1 MGTTKEDLINSL
13 VIRLADNTDISV
25 RELKNMIAGELYD
38 YSVAKID
45 CTELS
50 IGDGSTTDYL
60 MNYFTVGKM
69 SANMAEGSIQ
79 RYKEAVY
86 QLCAFCNKELNMI
99 TGEDVNNFLYRY
111 KKLHNCEDTTM
122 ESKRLYFSSVFGYL
136 YKHKKI
142 EENPMYRVEG
152 IKCKSKVKTPL
163 SDEEM
168 EQIRVACEKEGERC
182 RVRDIAMVN
191 FMLDSGV
198 RVSELCSINLV
209 DVDFINMKCKV
220 LGKGNKERYIPFSA
234 RTKVRLQE
242 YFNTRKDIQFDA
254 GGMMFA
260 LDTPVFVSADK
271 RCNRLHKSG
280 VECILKRLGK
290 ISGVERLH
298 PHLLRA
304 TFATN
309 LARRGVDINIIAK
322 ALGHANLRT
331 LEKYVLLSAEQIN
344 DMLRRIGNVA

>member
-25 RELKNMIAGELYD
+25 RELKNVIAGELYD
-38 YSVAKID
+38 YSVEKID

-50 IGDGSTTDYL
+50 TGDGSTTEYL

-69 SANMAEGSIQ
+69 SANMAEASIM
-79 RYKEAVY
+79 RYREAIE
-86 QLCAFCNKELNMI
+86 QLCTFCNKELNMI
-99 TGEDVNNFLYRY
+99 TGEDINYFLYRY
-111 KKLHNCEDTTM
+111 KKLHNCQDTTM

-136 YKHKKI
+136 HKHKKI
-142 EENPMYRVEG
+142 EENPMYMVEG
-152 IKCKSKVKTPL
+152 IKCKSKLKTPL

-168 EQIRVACEKEGERC
+168 EKIRVACEKENKRC
-182 RVRDIAMVN
+182 RTRDIAMVN
-191 FMLDSGV
+191 FMVDSGV

-209 DVDFINMKCKV
+209 DVDFNNQKCKV
-220 LGKGNKERYIPFSA
+220 LGKGNKERYVPFSA

-242 YFNTRKDIQFDA
+242 YFDTRKDIQYGP
-254 GGMMFA
+254 GGMMYA
-260 LDTPVFVSADK
+260 IDTPLFVSADK
-271 RCNRLHKSG
+271 NCRRLHKNG

-290 ISGVERLH
+290 ISGIERLH

-309 LARRGVDINIIAK
+309 LARRGVDINVIAK

-344 DMLRRIGNVA
+344 DMLRRIGNMV